1 MRMNAMQKE
10 QDAFVQYLVSLLNND
25 LLHHALLLIHSSLN
39 DQEYIIQKFLN
50 VAQPSEVINIH
61 NEDEDRKSPVI
72 TVKQIHELRQKL
84 SRKSQSGRL
93 RVILIPYAEELT
105 AESGNALLKILEE
118 PPIGT
123 LFLLKALS
131 RLRVLP
137 TIVSR
142 CAVIKMPEDSCSSS
156 NSGLNLDEFLTLP
169 LAEKMM
175 KCQSLTKSDM
185 RNLLGEFEREV
196 LSNSKLHSKQGVV
209 LYRELLH
216 SQMGTN
222 GLREQ
227 SMQDVVCL
235 NTSI

>member
-1 MRMNAMQKE
+1 MNAMQKE
-10 QDAFVQYLVSLLNND
+10 QDMFAQYLVSLLNND
-25 LLHHALLLIHSSLN
+25 SLHHALLLIHSSLN

-50 VAQPSEVINIH
+50 TIQPSEVMNIQ
-61 NEDEDRKSPVI
+61 NEDEDRKNPVI

-93 RVILIPYAEELT
+93 RVVLIPYAEELT

-118 PPIGT
+118 PPEDT
-123 LFLLKALS
+123 LFLLRALS

-142 CAVIKMPEDSCSSS
+142 CAVIKMPEGNCTPPH
-156 NSGLNLDEFLTLP
+156 SGLSLTEFLTLP
-169 LAEKMM
+169 LAEKMI
-175 KCQSLTKSDM
+175 KCQSLTKGDM
-185 RNLLGEFEREV
+185 RNLLGEFEQEV
-196 LSNSKLHSKQGVV
+196 LSNSKLHSPQGVV
-209 LYRELLH
+209 LYRELLN

-227 SMQDVVCL
+227 SMHDAFCL
-235 NTSI
+235 NI